1 MCRFCRNE
9 QLLKEAMGVSSLN
22 AAPFSRNHDIE
33 LELANSLLRVEQLL
47 QRPAAGAS
55 SEAAAASPTTGQL
68 LLGKWVPVAP
78 ALASDIIARSAAQ
91 NSRRVRTV
99 NL

>member
-1 MCRFCRNE
+1 VCRFCRNE
-9 QLLKEAMGVSSLN
+9 QLLKEAMGVSSSN

-47 QRPAAGAS
+47 QRPSGAS

-78 ALASDIIARSAAQ
+78 NLASDIIARSAAQ

>member
-1 MCRFCRNE
+1 
-9 QLLKEAMGVSSLN
+9 MGVSSLN

-33 LELANSLLRVEQLL
+33 LELANALLRVEQLL
-47 QRPAAGAS
+47 QQPAAGAS
-55 SEAAAASPTTGQL
+55 SEAAAASPSNGQL
-68 LLGKWVPVAP
+68 VLGKWVPVAP

-99 NL
+99 SL